1 MGGKSKDIKRVVK
14 AFQLVD
20 YEKEERW
27 LSSMAAQGWRFVD
40 TNGWKYTFE
49 RSEPQKVVYRIY
61 CSDLSGDRENIKTM
75 FRDYGWEFLVS
86 VPSHSYFCRPAEGQR
101 AEDLEL
107 FSDTETRLTMVRR
120 MLTGKIALL
129 VFLLLI
135 IIVPNLLRF
144 AGVVRRR
151 EGAGG
156 TVMLVTYLIML
167 LLYCYYILHAVAG
180 YFRLKRKYAGTDR
193 QS

>member
-49 RSEPQKVVYRIY
+49 RSAPEQVVYRIY
-61 CSDLSGDRENIKTM
+61 CSNMSGDTENIKTM

-86 VPSHSYFCRPAEGQR
+86 VPAHSYFRRPAEGQCK
-101 AEDLEL
+101 EELDL
-107 FSDTETRLTMVRR
+107 FSDAETRLTTVRR

-129 VFLLLI
+129 VLLLLI

-144 AGVVRRR
+144 AGLVHRR
-151 EGAGG
+151 EGNGSK
-156 TVMLVTYLIML
+156 VMLCTYLAML
-167 LLYCYYILHAVAG
+167 LLYLWYIGHAAIGYY
-180 YFRLKRKYAGTDR
+180 RLKRKYRGDGA
-193 QS
+193 Q